1 MINLKKRIFDSR
13 KLKTRAISFFQK
25 GMFVVFLL
33 VGLVV
38 SAQQT
43 ITGVVADESGVPL
56 PGVNVVIKGTNVGV
70 SSDFDGNY
78 SIKAEAEDV
87 IVFSFI
93 GFVDQEVPVGNNSDI
108 SVLLV
113 ASFDELDEVI
123 VTTGY
128 GQSRKRDLTGAISQI
143 RTETITRANPLQ
155 AAASLQGQVAGV
167 NITKTK
173 GRPGDGFDINIRGL
187 NNFDAEKTSPLV
199 VVDGIMGADL
209 NSINPSDIQSIDV
222 LKDASSTAV
231 YGARG
236 ANGVIIV
243 TTKKGSTG
251 KANVTYNG
259 YYGIRTKAHM
269 PEFMNSQQY
278 YDLYSQN
285 DFNTGFTAQEM
296 YNVNNG
302 ISTNWVDLVTRDD
315 AAQQNHTVAVS
326 GGSEKTSYNF
336 SAGYLEEQ
344 GLTMHTDFERLS
356 LNAGIE
362 SQVSE
367 NIKVGFT
374 TYITQTDRN
383 WGSTEALRSA
393 YRARPTGTPF
403 FDDIVE
409 PNKRDTNYGP
419 VDNLAFYMGIDDSQV
434 INPLI
439 EIDPRNF
446 QRGRKGNSLL
456 ANVFAEIKLADGL
469 KFKTS
474 YSAYETTARE
484 GDYRGTYTKSQK
496 GSRNP
501 KVNTWNEKTSNY
513 TLDNTLNYN
522 KTFGKHRIDATALF
536 SIFEQ
541 YDEYMQI
548 SVEDLAYRSLWH
560 NTGTGATIKAYNSDL
575 IESSLA
581 SYMGR
586 VNYTFNDKY
595 LLTVTGRYDGASQL
609 ATDNKWAFFPS
620 AALGWRLSEE
630 RFISDLNVFS
640 NLKLRVSYGEVG
652 NNASINPY
660 ATQSNIYQT
669 VYDFDGSSANGYS
682 IDALSNQGLVWER
695 SKETNFGLDF
705 SLKNIGITGS
715 VEVYKRNTEDLILD
729 DRIPTSTG
737 FTSAIDNVGEIE
749 NSGVEITLNSININ
763 KGDFK
768 WSSNLTYTANKDKVV
783 KLAGGITEDKGNKRF
798 VGESVRALYSYKFEG
813 IWQTN
818 EATEAAV
825 YGQIPGQIKVA
836 DINDDGTINSDDR
849 TIVGKG
855 TPDWTAGLRNQISY
869 KNWDMSF
876 FMYTRQ
882 GLMYS
887 NAYLNATFGD
897 LSSDRYNRSS
907 ELDYWTP
914 TNPSNTYFGPTTGP
928 GLNSKNESKGGQ
940 SRVALSYQMA
950 DFVRISDITFGYSL
964 PQNILDELGV
974 SRLRLY
980 GQLQNPF
987 VFSDFLSFDPEYN
1000 SGGNDDDLP
1009 AMTVLFGLNLNF

>member
-1 MINLKKRIFDSR
+1 MINLKRGTIDPR
-13 KLKTRAISFFQK
+13 KLKTRAMSFFQK
-25 GMFVVFLL
+25 GFFMILLL
-33 VGLVV
+33 VWGVV
-38 SAQQT
+38 SAQQNITGT
-43 ITGVVADESGVPL
+43 ITDEAGVPL
-56 PGVNVVIKGTNVGV
+56 PGVNVVIKGTNDGV
-70 SSDFDGNY
+70 SADFDGNY
-78 SIKAEAEDV
+78 TIKAEADDV

-93 GFVDQEVPVGNNSDI
+93 GFVNQEVAVGNNSDI
-108 SVLLV
+108 NVLLV

-143 RTETITRANPLQ
+143 TTETITRANPLQ

-173 GRPGDGFDINIRGL
+173 GRPGDGFEINIRGL

-199 VVDGIMGADL
+199 VVDGIMGANL
-209 NSINPSDIQSIDV
+209 NAINPSDIQTIDV

-243 TTKKGSTG
+243 TTKKGATG

-259 YYGIRTKAHM
+259 YYGIKTKSHM
-269 PEFMNSQQY
+269 PEFMDSKQY
-278 YDLYSQN
+278 YDLYSQPE
-285 DFNTGFTAQEM
+285 FGRGFTAQEE

-302 ISTNWVDLVTRDD
+302 ITTDWVDLLTQD
-315 AAQQNHTVAVS
+315 AVQQNHTVAVS

-336 SAGYLEEQ
+336 SAAYLEEG
-344 GLTMHTDFERLS
+344 GLTNYTGYERLS
-356 LNAGIE
+356 LNAGVE
-362 SQVSE
+362 SQISDNV
-367 NIKVGFT
+367 KVGFT
-374 TYITQTDRN
+374 SYITQSDRN
-383 WGSTEALRSA
+383 WGSTEALRSGL
-393 YRARPTGTPF
+393 RSRPTGTVF

-419 VDNLAFYMGIDDSQV
+419 VGPYAFFMGIDDSQV

-439 EIDPRNF
+439 EIDPQNF
-446 QRGRKGNSLL
+446 QRGQKANSIL

-474 YSAYETTARE
+474 YSAYETTSRE

-501 KVNTWNEKTSNY
+501 KVNTTSLKTSNY

-522 KTFGKHRIDATALF
+522 KTIGKHRIDAIALF

-541 YDEYMQI
+541 YDELMNI
-548 SVEDLAYRSLWH
+548 SVEDLAFRSLWH
-560 NTGTGATIKAYNSDL
+560 NTGSGATIKAYNTDL

-640 NLKLRVSYGEVG
+640 NLKVRVSYGEVG

-669 VYDFDGSSANGYS
+669 VYDFDGSAANGYS
-682 IDALSNQGLVWER
+682 INTLSNQGLVWER
-695 SKETNFGLDF
+695 SKEFNFGLDF
-705 SLKNIGITGS
+705 ALKNIGIRGS
-715 VEVYKRNTEDLILD
+715 IEIYKRNTEDLILD
-729 DRIPTSTG
+729 DKMPSSTG
-737 FTSAIDNVGEIE
+737 FGSAISNVGEIQ
-749 NSGVEITLNSININ
+749 NSGVEITLNTVNVS

-768 WSSNLTYTANKDKVV
+768 WSSDLTFSANKDEVV
-783 KLAGGITEDKGNKRF
+783 KLAGGVTEDKGNGRF
-798 VGESVRALYSYKFEG
+798 VGESVRAYYTYKFEG
-813 IWQTN
+813 IWQTD
-818 EATEAAV
+818 ETTEAAV
-825 YGQIPGQIKVA
+825 YGQIPGQIKVT
-836 DINDDGTINSDDR
+836 DVNEDGQINSDDR
-849 TIVGKG
+849 MIVGKG

-876 FMYTRQ
+876 FMYTRK

-887 NAYLNATFGD
+887 NAYLNATYGD
-897 LSSDRYNRSS
+897 ISSDRYNRSS
-907 ELDYWTP
+907 ELNYWTP
-914 TNPSNTYFGPTTGP
+914 TNQSNEYFSPLTGP
-928 GLNSKNESKGGQ
+928 GLNSKNEKKGGN

-1009 AMTVLFGLNLNF
+1009 AMTVLFGVNLNF

>member
-1 MINLKKRIFDSR
+1 MINLKRGTVDPR
-13 KLKTRAISFFQK
+13 KLKTRTMSLFQK
-25 GMFVVFLL
+25 VFFMLLLL
-33 VGLVV
+33 VGVVV
-38 SAQQT
+38 SAQQNITGT
-43 ITGVVADESGVPL
+43 ITDEAGVPL
-56 PGVNVVIKGTNVGV
+56 PGVNVVIKGTNDGV

-78 SIKAEAEDV
+78 TIKAEADDV

-93 GFVDQEVPVGNNSDI
+93 GFVDQEVSVGNNSNI
-108 SVLLV
+108 SVLLI

-128 GQSRKRDLTGAISQI
+128 GQSRKRDLTGAIAQI

-167 NITKTK
+167 NITKVK

-187 NNFDAEKTSPLV
+187 NNFDADKTAPLV
-199 VVDGIMGADL
+199 VVDGIMGANL
-209 NSINPSDIQSIDV
+209 NSINPSDIQTIDV

-231 YGARG
+231 YGSRG

-243 TTKKGSTG
+243 TTKKGATG

-259 YYGIRTKAHM
+259 YYGIRTKSHM
-269 PEFMNSQQY
+269 PEFMDSKQY
-278 YDLYSQN
+278 YDLYSN
-285 DFNTGFTAQEM
+285 EKFGRGFTAQEE

-302 ISTNWVDLVTRDD
+302 ITTDWVDLITQD
-315 AAQQNHTVAVS
+315 AVQQNHTVAVS

-336 SAGYLEEQ
+336 SAAYLEEG
-344 GLTMHTDFERLS
+344 GLTNHTDYERLS
-356 LNAGIE
+356 LNAGVE
-362 SQVSE
+362 SQISDNV
-367 NIKVGFT
+367 KVGFT
-374 TYITQTDRN
+374 SYITQSDRN

-393 YRARPTGTPF
+393 LRSRPTGTVF

-409 PNKRDTNYGP
+409 PNKRDTNFGP
-419 VDNLAFYMGIDDSQV
+419 VGPYAFFMGIDDSQV

-439 EIDPRNF
+439 EIDPQNF
-446 QRGRKGNSLL
+446 QRRQKANSIL

-484 GDYRGTYTKSQK
+484 GDYRGTFTKSQK
-496 GSRNP
+496 GSNNP
-501 KVNTWNEKTSNY
+501 KVNTWNDKTSNY

-548 SVEDLAYRSLWH
+548 QVEDLAYRSLWH
-560 NTGTGATIKAYNSDL
+560 NTGSGATIKAYNTDL

-630 RFISDLNVFS
+630 SFIEDLDVFS
-640 NLKLRVSYGEVG
+640 SLKLRVSYGEVG
-652 NNASINPY
+652 NNASISPY

-669 VYDFDGSSANGYS
+669 VYDFDGSAANGYS
-682 IDALSNQGLVWER
+682 INSLSNRGLVWER
-695 SKETNFGLDF
+695 SREVNFGLDF
-705 SLKNIGITGS
+705 ALKNIGIRGS
-715 VEVYKRNTEDLILD
+715 IEIYKRNTEDLILD
-729 DRIPTSTG
+729 DKLPTSTG
-737 FTSAIDNVGEIE
+737 FDSAIANVGEIE
-749 NSGVEITLNSININ
+749 NSGVEITLNTVNVS

-768 WSSNLTYTANKDKVV
+768 WSSDLTFTANKDKVI
-783 KLAGGITEDKGNKRF
+783 KLAGGITEDKGNGRF
-798 VGESVRALYSYKFEG
+798 VGESVRAYYTYKFEG
-813 IWQTN
+813 IWQTD

-825 YGQIPGQIKVA
+825 YGQVPGQVKLA
-836 DINDDGTINSDDR
+836 DLNDDDKINSDDR

-876 FMYTRQ
+876 FMYTRR

-887 NAYLNATFGD
+887 NNYLNATYGEIN
-897 LSSDRYNRSS
+897 SDRYNRSS
-907 ELDYWTP
+907 ELNYWTA
-914 TNPSNTYFGPTTGP
+914 TNPSNEYFSPLTGP
-928 GLNSKNESKGGQ
+928 GLNGNNESKGGNT
-940 SRVALSYQMA
+940 RVALSYQMA

-974 SRLRLY
+974 SRLRIY
-980 GQLQNPF
+980 GQVQNPF

-1009 AMTVLFGLNLNF
+1009 AMTVLFGVNLNF

>member
-1 MINLKKRIFDSR
+1 MINLKRGTIDPR
-13 KLKTRAISFFQK
+13 KLKTRAMSFFQK
-25 GMFVVFLL
+25 GFFMILLL
-33 VGLVV
+33 VWGVV
-38 SAQQT
+38 SAQQNITGT
-43 ITGVVADESGVPL
+43 ITDEAGVPL
-56 PGVNVVIKGTNVGV
+56 PGVNVVIKGTNDGV
-70 SSDFDGNY
+70 SADFDGNY
-78 SIKAEAEDV
+78 TIKAEADDV

-93 GFVDQEVPVGNNSDI
+93 GFVNQEVPVGNNSDI
-108 SVLLV
+108 NVLLV

-143 RTETITRANPLQ
+143 TTETITRANPLQ

-173 GRPGDGFDINIRGL
+173 GRPGDGFEINIRGL

-199 VVDGIMGADL
+199 VVDGIMGANL
-209 NSINPSDIQSIDV
+209 NAINPSDIQTIDV

-243 TTKKGSTG
+243 TTKKGATG

-259 YYGIRTKAHM
+259 YYGIKTKSHM
-269 PEFMNSQQY
+269 PEFMDSKQY
-278 YDLYSQN
+278 YDLYSQPE
-285 DFNTGFTAQEM
+285 FGRGFTAQEE

-302 ISTNWVDLVTRDD
+302 ITTDWVDLLTQD
-315 AAQQNHTVAVS
+315 AVQQNHTVAVS

-336 SAGYLEEQ
+336 SAAYLEEG
-344 GLTMHTDFERLS
+344 GLTNYTGYERLS
-356 LNAGIE
+356 LNAGVE
-362 SQVSE
+362 SQISDNV
-367 NIKVGFT
+367 KVGFT
-374 TYITQTDRN
+374 SYITQSDRN
-383 WGSTEALRSA
+383 WGSTEALRSGL
-393 YRARPTGTPF
+393 RSRPTGTVF

-419 VDNLAFYMGIDDSQV
+419 VGPYAFFMGIDDSQV

-439 EIDPRNF
+439 EIDPQNF
-446 QRGRKGNSLL
+446 QRGQKANSIL

-474 YSAYETTARE
+474 YSAYETTSRE

-501 KVNTWNEKTSNY
+501 KVNTTSLKTSNY

-522 KTFGKHRIDATALF
+522 KTIGKHRIDAIALF

-541 YDEYMQI
+541 YDELMNI
-548 SVEDLAYRSLWH
+548 SVEDLAFRSLWH
-560 NTGTGATIKAYNSDL
+560 NTGSGATIKAYNTDL

-640 NLKLRVSYGEVG
+640 NLKVRVSYGEVG

-669 VYDFDGSSANGYS
+669 VYDFDGSAANGYS
-682 IDALSNQGLVWER
+682 INTLSNQGLVWER
-695 SKETNFGLDF
+695 SKEFNFGLDF
-705 SLKNIGITGS
+705 ALKNIGIRGS
-715 VEVYKRNTEDLILD
+715 IEIYKRNTEDLILD
-729 DRIPTSTG
+729 DKMPSSTG
-737 FTSAIDNVGEIE
+737 FGSAISNVGEIQ
-749 NSGVEITLNSININ
+749 NSGVEITLNTVNVS

-768 WSSNLTYTANKDKVV
+768 WSSDLTFSANKDEVV
-783 KLAGGITEDKGNKRF
+783 KLAGGVTEDKGNGRF
-798 VGESVRALYSYKFEG
+798 VGESVRAYYTYKFEG
-813 IWQTN
+813 IWQTD
-818 EATEAAV
+818 ETTEAAV
-825 YGQIPGQIKVA
+825 YGQIPGQIKVT
-836 DINDDGTINSDDR
+836 DVNEDGQINSDDR
-849 TIVGKG
+849 MIVGKG

-876 FMYTRQ
+876 FMYTRK

-887 NAYLNATFGD
+887 NAYLNATYGD
-897 LSSDRYNRSS
+897 ISSDRYNRSS
-907 ELDYWTP
+907 ELNYWTP
-914 TNPSNTYFGPTTGP
+914 TNQSNEYFSPLTGP
-928 GLNSKNESKGGQ
+928 GLNSKNEKKGGN

-1009 AMTVLFGLNLNF
+1009 AMTVLFGVNLNF

>member
-278 YDLYSQN
+278 YDLYSQDN
-285 DFNTGFTAQEM
+285 FNNGFTAQEM
-296 YNVNNG
+296 YNINNG
-302 ISTNWVDLVTRDD
+302 ISTSWVDLVTRDD

-362 SQVSE
+362 SQISE
-367 NIKVGFT
+367 NVKVGFT

-548 SVEDLAYRSLWH
+548 QVEDLAYRSLWH

-630 RFISDLNVFS
+630 SFISDLNVFS

-737 FTSAIDNVGEIE
+737 FTSAVDNVGEIE

-813 IWQTN
+813 IWQTD

-836 DINDDGTINSDDR
+836 DINGDDKINSDDR

-928 GLNSKNESKGGQ
+928 GLNGKNESKGGQ

-974 SRLRLY
+974 SRLRFY

>member
-278 YDLYSQN
+278 YDLYSQ
-285 DFNTGFTAQEM
+285 DGFNRGFTDQEM
-296 YNVNNG
+296 YNINNG
-302 ISTNWVDLVTRDD
+302 ISANWVDLVTRDD

-367 NIKVGFT
+367 NVKVGFT

-630 RFISDLNVFS
+630 SFISDLNVFS

-737 FTSAIDNVGEIE
+737 FESAVDNVGEIE

-836 DINDDGTINSDDR
+836 DVNGDDKINSDDR

>member
-1 MINLKKRIFDSR
+1 MINLKRGTVDPR
-13 KLKTRAISFFQK
+13 KLKTRTMSLFQK
-25 GMFVVFLL
+25 GFFMLLLLAGVF
-33 VGLVV
+33 V
-38 SAQQT
+38 SAQENITGT
-43 ITGVVADESGVPL
+43 ITDEAGVPL
-56 PGVNVVIKGTNVGV
+56 PGVNVVIKGTNDGV

-78 SIKAEAEDV
+78 TIKAEADDV

-93 GFVDQEVPVGNNSDI
+93 GFVNQEVPVGNNSDI
-108 SVLLV
+108 NVLLV

-143 RTETITRANPLQ
+143 TTETITRANPLQ

-173 GRPGDGFDINIRGL
+173 GRPGDGFEINIRGL

-199 VVDGIMGADL
+199 VVDGIMGANL
-209 NSINPSDIQSIDV
+209 NAINPSDIQTIDV

-243 TTKKGSTG
+243 TTKKGATG

-259 YYGIRTKAHM
+259 YYGIKTKSHM
-269 PEFMNSQQY
+269 PEFMDSKQY
-278 YDLYSQN
+278 YDLYSQPE
-285 DFNTGFTAQEM
+285 FGRGFTAQEE

-302 ISTNWVDLVTRDD
+302 ITTDWVDLLTQD
-315 AAQQNHTVAVS
+315 AVQQNHTVAVS

-336 SAGYLEEQ
+336 SAAYLEEG
-344 GLTMHTDFERLS
+344 GLTNYTGYERLS
-356 LNAGIE
+356 LNAGVE
-362 SQVSE
+362 SQISDNV
-367 NIKVGFT
+367 KVGFT
-374 TYITQTDRN
+374 SYITQSDRN
-383 WGSTEALRSA
+383 WGSTEALRSGL
-393 YRARPTGTPF
+393 RSRPTGTVF

-419 VDNLAFYMGIDDSQV
+419 VGPYAFFMGINDSQV

-439 EIDPRNF
+439 EIDPQNF
-446 QRGRKGNSLL
+446 QRGQKANSIL

-474 YSAYETTARE
+474 YSAYETTSRE

-501 KVNTWNEKTSNY
+501 KVNTTSLKTSNY

-522 KTFGKHRIDATALF
+522 KTFGKHRIDAIALF

-541 YDEYMQI
+541 YDELMNI
-548 SVEDLAYRSLWH
+548 AVEDLAFRSLWH
-560 NTGTGATIKAYNSDL
+560 NTGSGATIKAYNTDL

-640 NLKLRVSYGEVG
+640 NLKVRVSYGEVG

-669 VYDFDGSSANGYS
+669 VYDFDGSAANGYS
-682 IDALSNQGLVWER
+682 INTLSNQGLVWER
-695 SKETNFGLDF
+695 SKEFNFGLDF
-705 SLKNIGITGS
+705 ALKNIGIRGS
-715 VEVYKRNTEDLILD
+715 IEIYKRNTEDLILD
-729 DRIPTSTG
+729 DKMPSSTG
-737 FTSAIDNVGEIE
+737 FGSAISNVGEIQ
-749 NSGVEITLNSININ
+749 NSGVEITLNTVNVS

-768 WSSNLTYTANKDKVV
+768 WSSDLTFSANKDEVV
-783 KLAGGITEDKGNKRF
+783 KLAGGVTEDKGNGRF
-798 VGESVRALYSYKFEG
+798 VGESVRAYYTYKFEG
-813 IWQTN
+813 IWQTD
-818 EATEAAV
+818 ETTEAAV
-825 YGQIPGQIKVA
+825 YGQIPGQIKVT
-836 DINDDGTINSDDR
+836 DVNEDGQINSDDR
-849 TIVGKG
+849 MIVGKG

-876 FMYTRQ
+876 FMYTRK

-887 NAYLNATFGD
+887 NAYLNATYGD
-897 LSSDRYNRSS
+897 ISSDRYNRSS
-907 ELDYWTP
+907 ELNYWTP
-914 TNPSNTYFGPTTGP
+914 TNQSNEYYSPLTGA
-928 GLNSKNESKGGQ
+928 GLNSKNEGKGGN

-1009 AMTVLFGLNLNF
+1009 AMTVLFGVNLNF

>member
-1 MINLKKRIFDSR
+1 MINLKRGTVDPR
-13 KLKTRAISFFQK
+13 KLKTRTMSLFQK
-25 GMFVVFLL
+25 GFFMLLLL
-33 VGLVV
+33 VGVVV
-38 SAQQT
+38 SAQQNITGT
-43 ITGVVADESGVPL
+43 ITDEAGVPL
-56 PGVNVVIKGTNVGV
+56 PGVNVVIKGTNDGV

-78 SIKAEAEDV
+78 TIKAEADDV

-93 GFVDQEVPVGNNSDI
+93 GFVDQEVSVGNNSNI
-108 SVLLV
+108 NVLLV

-128 GQSRKRDLTGAISQI
+128 GQSRKRDLTGAIAQI

-167 NITKTK
+167 NITKVK

-187 NNFDAEKTSPLV
+187 NNFDADKTAPLV
-199 VVDGIMGADL
+199 VVDGIMGANL
-209 NSINPSDIQSIDV
+209 NSINPSDIQTIDV

-231 YGARG
+231 YGSRG

-243 TTKKGSTG
+243 TTKKGATG

-259 YYGIRTKAHM
+259 YYGIRTKSHM
-269 PEFMNSQQY
+269 PEFMDSKQY
-278 YDLYSQN
+278 YDLYSN
-285 DFNTGFTAQEM
+285 EKFGRGFTAQEE

-302 ISTNWVDLVTRDD
+302 ITTDWVDLITQD
-315 AAQQNHTVAVS
+315 AVQQNHTVAVS

-336 SAGYLEEQ
+336 SAAYLEEG
-344 GLTMHTDFERLS
+344 GLTNHTDYERLS
-356 LNAGIE
+356 LNAGVE
-362 SQVSE
+362 SQISDNV
-367 NIKVGFT
+367 KVGFT
-374 TYITQTDRN
+374 SYITQSDRN

-393 YRARPTGTPF
+393 LRSRPTGTVF

-419 VDNLAFYMGIDDSQV
+419 VGPYAFFMGIDDSQV

-439 EIDPRNF
+439 EIDPQNF
-446 QRGRKGNSLL
+446 QRRQKANSIL

-484 GDYRGTYTKSQK
+484 GDYRGTFTKSQK
-496 GSRNP
+496 GSNNP
-501 KVNTWNEKTSNY
+501 KVDTWNYKTSNY

-548 SVEDLAYRSLWH
+548 QVEDLAYRSLWH
-560 NTGTGATIKAYNSDL
+560 NTGSGATIKAYNTNL

-630 RFISDLNVFS
+630 SFIEDLDVFS
-640 NLKLRVSYGEVG
+640 SLKLRVSYGEVG
-652 NNASINPY
+652 NNASISPY

-669 VYDFDGSSANGYS
+669 VYDFDGSAANGYS
-682 IDALSNQGLVWER
+682 INSLSNRGLVWER
-695 SKETNFGLDF
+695 SREVNFGLDF
-705 SLKNIGITGS
+705 ALKNIGIRGS
-715 VEVYKRNTEDLILD
+715 IEIYKRNTEDLILD
-729 DRIPTSTG
+729 DKLPTSTG
-737 FTSAIDNVGEIE
+737 FDSAIANVGEIE
-749 NSGVEITLNSININ
+749 NSGVEITLNTVNVS

-768 WSSNLTYTANKDKVV
+768 WSSDLTFTANKDKVI
-783 KLAGGITEDKGNKRF
+783 KLAGGITEDKGNGRF
-798 VGESVRALYSYKFEG
+798 VGESVRAYYTYKFEG
-813 IWQTN
+813 IWQTD

-825 YGQIPGQIKVA
+825 YGQVPGQVKLA
-836 DINDDGTINSDDR
+836 DLNDDDKINSDDR

-876 FMYTRQ
+876 FMYTRR

-887 NAYLNATFGD
+887 NAYLNATYGD
-897 LSSDRYNRSS
+897 ISSDRYNRSS
-907 ELDYWTP
+907 ELNYWTA
-914 TNPSNTYFGPTTGP
+914 TNPSNEYFSPLTGP
-928 GLNSKNESKGGQ
+928 GLNGNNESKGGNT
-940 SRVALSYQMA
+940 RVALSYQMA

-974 SRLRLY
+974 SRLRIY
-980 GQLQNPF
+980 GQVQNPF

-1000 SGGNDDDLP
+1000 SGGDNDDLP
-1009 AMTVLFGLNLNF
+1009 AMTVLFGVNLNF

>member
-1 MINLKKRIFDSR
+1 MINLKRVTVDPR
-13 KLKTRAISFFQK
+13 KLKTRTMSLFQK
-25 GMFVVFLL
+25 GFFMLLLL
-33 VGLVV
+33 VGVVV
-38 SAQQT
+38 SAQQNITGT
-43 ITGVVADESGVPL
+43 ITDEAGVPL
-56 PGVNVVIKGTNVGV
+56 PGVNVVIKGTNDGV

-78 SIKAEAEDV
+78 TIKAEADDV

-93 GFVDQEVPVGNNSDI
+93 GFVDQEVSVGNNSNI
-108 SVLLV
+108 SVLLI

-128 GQSRKRDLTGAISQI
+128 GQSRKRDLTGAIAQI

-167 NITKTK
+167 NITKVK

-187 NNFDAEKTSPLV
+187 NNFDADKTAPLV
-199 VVDGIMGADL
+199 VVDGIMGANL
-209 NSINPSDIQSIDV
+209 NSINPSDIQTIDV

-231 YGARG
+231 YGSRG

-243 TTKKGSTG
+243 TTKKGATG

-259 YYGIRTKAHM
+259 YYGIRTKSHM
-269 PEFMNSQQY
+269 PEFMDSKQY
-278 YDLYSQN
+278 YDLYSN
-285 DFNTGFTAQEM
+285 EKFRRGFTAQEE

-302 ISTNWVDLVTRDD
+302 ITTDWVDLITQD
-315 AAQQNHTVAVS
+315 AVQQNHTVAVS

-336 SAGYLEEQ
+336 SAAYLEEG
-344 GLTMHTDFERLS
+344 GLTNHTDYERLS
-356 LNAGIE
+356 LNAGVE
-362 SQVSE
+362 SQISDNV
-367 NIKVGFT
+367 KVGFT
-374 TYITQTDRN
+374 SYITQSDRN

-393 YRARPTGTPF
+393 LRSRPTGTVF

-409 PNKRDTNYGP
+409 PNKRDTNFGP
-419 VDNLAFYMGIDDSQV
+419 VGPYAFFMGIDDSQV

-439 EIDPRNF
+439 EIDPQNF
-446 QRGRKGNSLL
+446 QRRQKANSIL

-484 GDYRGTYTKSQK
+484 GDYRGTFTKDRK
-496 GSRNP
+496 GSLNP
-501 KVNTWNEKTSNY
+501 KVDTWNDKTSNY

-548 SVEDLAYRSLWH
+548 QVENLAYRSLWH
-560 NTGTGATIKAYNSDL
+560 NTGSGATIKAYNTDL

-630 RFISDLNVFS
+630 SFIEDLDVFS
-640 NLKLRVSYGEVG
+640 SLKLRVSYGEVG
-652 NNASINPY
+652 NNASISPY

-669 VYDFDGSSANGYS
+669 VYDFNGSAANGYS
-682 IDALSNQGLVWER
+682 INSLSNQGLVWER
-695 SKETNFGLDF
+695 SREVNFGLDF
-705 SLKNIGITGS
+705 ALKNIGIRGS
-715 VEVYKRNTEDLILD
+715 IEIYKRNTEDLILD
-729 DRIPTSTG
+729 DKLPTSTG
-737 FTSAIDNVGEIE
+737 FDSAIANVGEIE
-749 NSGVEITLNSININ
+749 NSGVEITLNTVNVS

-768 WSSNLTYTANKDKVV
+768 WSSDLTFTANKDKVI
-783 KLAGGITEDKGNKRF
+783 KLAGGITEDKGNGRF
-798 VGESVRALYSYKFEG
+798 VGESVRAYYTYKFEG
-813 IWQTN
+813 IWQTD

-825 YGQIPGQIKVA
+825 YGQVPGQVKVA
-836 DINDDGTINSDDR
+836 DLNDDDKINSDDR

-876 FMYTRQ
+876 FMYTRR

-887 NAYLNATFGD
+887 NAYLNASYGD
-897 LSSDRYNRSS
+897 INNDRYNRSS
-907 ELDYWTP
+907 ELNYWTA
-914 TNPSNTYFGPTTGP
+914 TNPSNEYFSPLTGP
-928 GLNSKNESKGGQ
+928 GLNANNESKGGNT
-940 SRVALSYQMA
+940 RVALSYQMA

-974 SRLRLY
+974 SRLRIY
-980 GQLQNPF
+980 GQVQNPF

-1000 SGGNDDDLP
+1000 SGGDNDDLP
-1009 AMTVLFGLNLNF
+1009 AMTVLFGVNLNF

>member
-278 YDLYSQN
+278 YDLYSQDN
-285 DFNTGFTAQEM
+285 FNNGFTAQEM
-296 YNVNNG
+296 YNINNG
-302 ISTNWVDLVTRDD
+302 ISTSWVDLVTRDD

-362 SQVSE
+362 SQISE
-367 NIKVGFT
+367 NVKVGFT

-630 RFISDLNVFS
+630 SFISDLNVFS

-737 FTSAIDNVGEIE
+737 FTSAVDNVGEIE

-813 IWQTN
+813 IWQTD

-825 YGQIPGQIKVA
+825 YGQIPGQVKVA
-836 DINDDGTINSDDR
+836 DINGDDKINSDDR

-928 GLNSKNESKGGQ
+928 GLNGKNESKGGQ

-974 SRLRLY
+974 SRLRFY

>member
-1 MINLKKRIFDSR
+1 MINLKEGNFESR
-13 KLKTRAISFFQK
+13 KLKTSSMSFFQK
-25 GMFVVFLL
+25 GLFTILLLL
-33 VGLVV
+33 VSVV
-38 SAQQT
+38 SAQNN
-43 ITGVVADESGVPL
+43 ITGVITDDTGVPL
-56 PGVNVVIKGTNVGV
+56 PGVNVVIQGTDTGV
-70 SSDFDGNY
+70 STDFDGNY
-78 SIKAEAEDV
+78 SIKAGEED
-87 IVFSFI
+87 ILVFSFI
-93 GFVDQEVPVGNNSDI
+93 GFDEQEVAVGSNSNI
-108 SVLLV
+108 NVLMTPS
-113 ASFDELDEVI
+113 ADELEEVI

-278 YDLYSQN
+278 HDLYSQ
-285 DFNTGFTAQEM
+285 DGFNRGFTAQEM
-296 YNVNNG
+296 FNVNNG
-302 ISTNWVDLVTRDD
+302 ISANWVDLVTRDE

-336 SAGYLEEQ
+336 SAGYLEEE

-367 NIKVGFT
+367 NVKVGFT

-383 WGSTEALRSA
+383 WGSTEALRSS

-419 VDNLAFYMGIDDSQV
+419 VGNLAFYMGINDSQV

-439 EIDPRNF
+439 ETDPMNF

-474 YSAYETTARE
+474 YSAYETNARE

-501 KVNTWNEKTSNY
+501 KTNTWNEKTSNY

-541 YDEYMQI
+541 YDEYMEI
-548 SVEDLAYRSLWH
+548 AVEDLAYRSLWH
-560 NTGTGATIKAYNSDL
+560 ATATGATIKAYNSDL

-630 RFISDLNVFS
+630 RFISNLNVFS
-640 NLKLRVSYGEVG
+640 NLKVRVSYGEVG

-669 VYDFDGSSANGYS
+669 VYDFDGSAANGYS

-705 SLKNIGITGS
+705 TLKNIGISGS
-715 VEVYKRNTEDLILD
+715 VEIYKRNTEDLILND
-729 DRIPTSTG
+729 NIPTSTG
-737 FTSAIDNVGEIE
+737 FASAVANVGEIE
-749 NSGVEITLNSININ
+749 NSGVEITLNSINVN

-768 WSSNLTYTANKDKVV
+768 WSSALTFTANDDKVV

-813 IWQTN
+813 IWQTD
-818 EATEAAV
+818 EVTEAAV
-825 YGQIPGQIKVA
+825 FGQIPGQIKVK
-836 DINDDGTINSDDR
+836 DVNGDDKINSDDR

-897 LSSDRYNRSS
+897 IASDRYNRSS
-907 ELDYWTP
+907 ALDYWTP
-914 TNPSNTYFGPTTGP
+914 TNPSNTYFSPLTGP

-974 SRLRLY
+974 SRLRFY

>member
-278 YDLYSQN
+278 YDLYSQDN
-285 DFNTGFTAQEM
+285 FNNGFTAQEM
-296 YNVNNG
+296 YNINNG
-302 ISTNWVDLVTRDD
+302 ISTSWVDLVTRDD

-630 RFISDLNVFS
+630 SFISDLNVFS

-737 FTSAIDNVGEIE
+737 FTSAVDNVGEIE

-813 IWQTN
+813 IWQTD

-836 DINDDGTINSDDR
+836 DINGDDKINSDDR

-928 GLNSKNESKGGQ
+928 GLNGKNESKGGQ

-974 SRLRLY
+974 SRLRFY

>member
-1 MINLKKRIFDSR
+1 MINLKEGNFESR
-13 KLKTRAISFFQK
+13 KLKTSSMSFFQK
-25 GMFVVFLL
+25 GLFTILLLL
-33 VGLVV
+33 VSVV
-38 SAQQT
+38 SAQNN
-43 ITGVVADESGVPL
+43 ITGVITDDTGVPL
-56 PGVNVVIKGTNVGV
+56 PGVNVVIQGTDTGV
-70 SSDFDGNY
+70 STDFDGNY
-78 SIKAEAEDV
+78 SIKAGEED
-87 IVFSFI
+87 ILVFSFI
-93 GFVDQEVPVGNNSDI
+93 GFDEQEVAVGSNSNI
-108 SVLLV
+108 NVLMTPS
-113 ASFDELDEVI
+113 ADELEEVI

-173 GRPGDGFDINIRGL
+173 GRPGDSFDINIRGL

-278 YDLYSQN
+278 HDLYSQ
-285 DFNTGFTAQEM
+285 DGFNRGFTAQEM
-296 YNVNNG
+296 FNVNNG
-302 ISTNWVDLVTRDD
+302 ISANWVDLVTRDE

-336 SAGYLEEQ
+336 SAGYLEEE

-367 NIKVGFT
+367 NVKVGFT

-383 WGSTEALRSA
+383 WGSTEALRSS
-393 YRARPTGTPF
+393 YRARPTGTTF

-419 VDNLAFYMGIDDSQV
+419 VGNLAFYMGINDSQV

-439 EIDPRNF
+439 ETDPMNF

-474 YSAYETTARE
+474 YSAYETNARE

-501 KVNTWNEKTSNY
+501 KTNTWNEKTSNY

-541 YDEYMQI
+541 YDEYMEI
-548 SVEDLAYRSLWH
+548 AVEDLAYRSLWH
-560 NTGTGATIKAYNSDL
+560 ATGTGATIKAYNSDL

-630 RFISDLNVFS
+630 RFISNLNVFS
-640 NLKLRVSYGEVG
+640 NLKVRVSYGEVG

-669 VYDFDGSSANGYS
+669 VYDFDGSAANGYS

-705 SLKNIGITGS
+705 TLKNIGISGS
-715 VEVYKRNTEDLILD
+715 VEIYKRNTEDLILND
-729 DRIPTSTG
+729 NIPTSTG
-737 FTSAIDNVGEIE
+737 FASAVANVGEIE
-749 NSGVEITLNSININ
+749 NSGVEITLNSINVN

-768 WSSNLTYTANKDKVV
+768 WSSALTFTANDDKVV

-813 IWQTN
+813 IWQTD
-818 EATEAAV
+818 EVTEAAV
-825 YGQIPGQIKVA
+825 FGQIPGQIKVK
-836 DINDDGTINSDDR
+836 DVNGDDKINSDDR

-897 LSSDRYNRSS
+897 IASDRYNRSS

-914 TNPSNTYFGPTTGP
+914 TNPSNTYFSPLTGP

-974 SRLRLY
+974 SRLRFY

>member
-1 MINLKKRIFDSR
+1 MINLKKGTFESR
-13 KLKTRAISFFQK
+13 KLKTNSMSFFQK
-25 GMFVVFLL
+25 GLFTILLLCVSVVL
-33 VGLVV
+33 
-38 SAQQT
+38 AQQNVKGV
-43 ITGVVADESGVPL
+43 ITDDEGVPL
-56 PGVNVVIKGTNVGV
+56 PGVNVVIKGTDTGV
-70 SSDFDGNY
+70 STDFDGNY
-78 SIKAEAEDV
+78 SIKAEQEDT

-93 GFVDQEVPVGNNSDI
+93 GFVDQEVPVGMNTDI
-108 SVLLV
+108 NVLMI
-113 ASFDELDEVI
+113 ASLDELEEVI

-278 YDLYSQN
+278 YDLYSQDN
-285 DFNTGFTAQEM
+285 FSDGFTAQEM

-302 ISTNWVDLVTRDD
+302 ISTSWVDLVTRDD

-367 NIKVGFT
+367 NVKVGFT

-419 VDNLAFYMGIDDSQV
+419 VGNLAFYMGINDSQV

-439 EIDPRNF
+439 EIDPLNF

-456 ANVFAEIKLADGL
+456 ANAFAEIKLADGL

-474 YSAYETTARE
+474 YSAYETNARE

-501 KVNTWNEKTSNY
+501 KTTTWNEKTSNY

-548 SVEDLAYRSLWH
+548 EVEDLAYRSLWH
-560 NTGTGATIKAYNSDL
+560 NTGTGATIKAYNTDL

-630 RFISDLNVFS
+630 SFISDLNVFS
-640 NLKLRVSYGEVG
+640 NLKVRVSYGEVG

-669 VYDFDGSSANGYS
+669 VYDFDGSAANGYS

-737 FTSAIDNVGEIE
+737 FASAVDNVGEIE

-813 IWQTN
+813 IWQTD

-825 YGQIPGQIKVA
+825 YGQIPGQVKVA
-836 DINDDGTINSDDR
+836 DINGDDKINSDDR

-928 GLNSKNESKGGQ
+928 GLNGKNESKGGQ

-974 SRLRLY
+974 SRLRFY

>member
-278 YDLYSQN
+278 YDLYSQPE
-285 DFNTGFTAQEM
+285 FGRGFTAQEE

-302 ISTNWVDLVTRDD
+302 ISTSWVDLVTRDD

-367 NIKVGFT
+367 NVKVGFT

-737 FTSAIDNVGEIE
+737 FTSAVDNVGEIE

-813 IWQTN
+813 IWQTD

-836 DINDDGTINSDDR
+836 DVNDDGTINSDDR

-914 TNPSNTYFGPTTGP
+914 TNPSNTYFAPTTGP
-928 GLNSKNESKGGQ
+928 GLNGKNESKGGQ

>member
-1 MINLKKRIFDSR
+1 MINLKRGTIDPR
-13 KLKTRAISFFQK
+13 KLKTRAMSFFQK
-25 GMFVVFLL
+25 GFFMILLL
-33 VGLVV
+33 VWGVI
-38 SAQQT
+38 SAQQNITGT
-43 ITGVVADESGVPL
+43 ITDEAGVPL
-56 PGVNVVIKGTNVGV
+56 PGVNVVIKGTNDGV

-78 SIKAEAEDV
+78 TIKAEADDV

-93 GFVDQEVPVGNNSDI
+93 GFVNQEVPVGNNSDI
-108 SVLLV
+108 NVLLV

-143 RTETITRANPLQ
+143 TTETITRANPLQ

-173 GRPGDGFDINIRGL
+173 GRPGDGFEINIRGL

-199 VVDGIMGADL
+199 VVDGIMGANL
-209 NSINPSDIQSIDV
+209 NAINPSDIQTIDV

-243 TTKKGSTG
+243 TTKKGATG

-259 YYGIRTKAHM
+259 YYGIKTKSHM
-269 PEFMNSQQY
+269 PEFMDSKQY
-278 YDLYSQN
+278 YDLYSQPE
-285 DFNTGFTAQEM
+285 FGRGFTAQEE

-302 ISTNWVDLVTRDD
+302 ITTDWVDLLTQD
-315 AAQQNHTVAVS
+315 AVQQNHTVAVS

-336 SAGYLEEQ
+336 SAAYLEEG
-344 GLTMHTDFERLS
+344 GLTNYTGYERLS
-356 LNAGIE
+356 LNAGVE
-362 SQVSE
+362 SQISDNV
-367 NIKVGFT
+367 KVGFT
-374 TYITQTDRN
+374 SYITQSDRN
-383 WGSTEALRSA
+383 WGSTEALRSGL
-393 YRARPTGTPF
+393 RSRPTGTVF

-419 VDNLAFYMGIDDSQV
+419 VGPYAFFMGIDDSQV

-439 EIDPRNF
+439 EIDPQNF
-446 QRGRKGNSLL
+446 QRGQKANSIL

-474 YSAYETTARE
+474 YSAYETTSRE

-501 KVNTWNEKTSNY
+501 KVNTTSLKTSNY

-522 KTFGKHRIDATALF
+522 KTIGKHRIDAIALF

-541 YDEYMQI
+541 YDELMNI
-548 SVEDLAYRSLWH
+548 SVEDLAFRSLWH
-560 NTGTGATIKAYNSDL
+560 NTGSGATIKAYNTDL

-640 NLKLRVSYGEVG
+640 NLKVRVSYGEVG

-669 VYDFDGSSANGYS
+669 VYDFDGSAANGYS
-682 IDALSNQGLVWER
+682 INTLSNQGLVWER
-695 SKETNFGLDF
+695 SKEFNFGLDF
-705 SLKNIGITGS
+705 ALKNIGIRGS
-715 VEVYKRNTEDLILD
+715 IEIYKRNTEDLILD
-729 DRIPTSTG
+729 DKMPSSTG
-737 FTSAIDNVGEIE
+737 FGSAISNVGEIQ
-749 NSGVEITLNSININ
+749 NSGVEITLNTVNVS

-768 WSSNLTYTANKDKVV
+768 WSSDLTFSANKDEVV
-783 KLAGGITEDKGNKRF
+783 KLAGGVTEDKGNGRF
-798 VGESVRALYSYKFEG
+798 VGESVRAYYTYKFEG
-813 IWQTN
+813 IWQTD
-818 EATEAAV
+818 ETTEAAV
-825 YGQIPGQIKVA
+825 YGQIPGQIKVT
-836 DINDDGTINSDDR
+836 DVNEDGQINSDDR
-849 TIVGKG
+849 MIVGKG

-876 FMYTRQ
+876 FMYTRK

-887 NAYLNATFGD
+887 NAYLNATYGD
-897 LSSDRYNRSS
+897 ISSDRYNRSS
-907 ELDYWTP
+907 ELNYWTP
-914 TNPSNTYFGPTTGP
+914 TNQSNEYFSPLTGP
-928 GLNSKNESKGGQ
+928 GLNSKNEKKGGN

-1009 AMTVLFGLNLNF
+1009 AMTVLFGVNLNF

>member
-1 MINLKKRIFDSR
+1 MINLKRGTIDPR
-13 KLKTRAISFFQK
+13 KLKTRAMSFFQK
-25 GMFVVFLL
+25 GFFMILLL
-33 VGLVV
+33 VWGVI
-38 SAQQT
+38 SAQQNITGT
-43 ITGVVADESGVPL
+43 ITDEAGVPL
-56 PGVNVVIKGTNVGV
+56 PGVNVVIKGTNDGV
-70 SSDFDGNY
+70 SADFDGNY
-78 SIKAEAEDV
+78 TIKAEADDV

-93 GFVDQEVPVGNNSDI
+93 GFVNQEVPVGNNSDI
-108 SVLLV
+108 NVLLV

-143 RTETITRANPLQ
+143 TTETITRANPLQ

-173 GRPGDGFDINIRGL
+173 GRPGDGFEINIRGL

-199 VVDGIMGADL
+199 VVDGIMGANL
-209 NSINPSDIQSIDV
+209 NAINPSDIQTIDV

-243 TTKKGSTG
+243 TTKKGATG

-259 YYGIRTKAHM
+259 YYGIKTKSHM
-269 PEFMNSQQY
+269 PEFMDSKQY
-278 YDLYSQN
+278 YDLYSQPE
-285 DFNTGFTAQEM
+285 FGRGFTAQEE

-302 ISTNWVDLVTRDD
+302 ITTDWVDLLTQD
-315 AAQQNHTVAVS
+315 AVQQNHTVAVS

-336 SAGYLEEQ
+336 SAAYLEEG
-344 GLTMHTDFERLS
+344 GLTNYTGYERLS
-356 LNAGIE
+356 LNAGVE
-362 SQVSE
+362 SQISDNV
-367 NIKVGFT
+367 KVGFT
-374 TYITQTDRN
+374 SYITQSDRN
-383 WGSTEALRSA
+383 WGSTEALRSGL
-393 YRARPTGTPF
+393 RSRPTGTVF

-419 VDNLAFYMGIDDSQV
+419 VGPYAFFMGIDDSQV

-439 EIDPRNF
+439 EIDPQNF
-446 QRGRKGNSLL
+446 QRGQKANSIL

-474 YSAYETTARE
+474 YSAYETTSRE

-501 KVNTWNEKTSNY
+501 KVNTTSLKTSNY

-522 KTFGKHRIDATALF
+522 KTIGKHRIDAIALF

-541 YDEYMQI
+541 YDELMNI
-548 SVEDLAYRSLWH
+548 SVEDLAFRSLWH
-560 NTGTGATIKAYNSDL
+560 NTGSGATIKAYNTDL

-640 NLKLRVSYGEVG
+640 NLKVRVSYGEVG

-669 VYDFDGSSANGYS
+669 VYDFDGSAANGYS
-682 IDALSNQGLVWER
+682 INTLSNQGLVWER
-695 SKETNFGLDF
+695 SKEFNFGLDF
-705 SLKNIGITGS
+705 ALKNIGIRGS
-715 VEVYKRNTEDLILD
+715 IEIYKRNTEDLILD
-729 DRIPTSTG
+729 DKMPSSTG
-737 FTSAIDNVGEIE
+737 FGSAISNVGEIQ
-749 NSGVEITLNSININ
+749 NSGVEITLNTVNVS

-768 WSSNLTYTANKDKVV
+768 WSSDLTFSANKDEVV
-783 KLAGGITEDKGNKRF
+783 KLAGGVTEDKGNGRF
-798 VGESVRALYSYKFEG
+798 VGESVRAYYTYKFEG
-813 IWQTN
+813 IWQTD
-818 EATEAAV
+818 ETTEAAV
-825 YGQIPGQIKVA
+825 YGQIPGQIKVT
-836 DINDDGTINSDDR
+836 DVNEDGQINSDDR
-849 TIVGKG
+849 MIVGKG

-876 FMYTRQ
+876 FMYTRK

-887 NAYLNATFGD
+887 NAYLNATYGD
-897 LSSDRYNRSS
+897 ISSDRYNRSS
-907 ELDYWTP
+907 ELNYWTP
-914 TNPSNTYFGPTTGP
+914 TNQSNEYFSPLTGP
-928 GLNSKNESKGGQ
+928 GLNSKNEKKGGN

-1009 AMTVLFGLNLNF
+1009 AMTVLFGVNLNF